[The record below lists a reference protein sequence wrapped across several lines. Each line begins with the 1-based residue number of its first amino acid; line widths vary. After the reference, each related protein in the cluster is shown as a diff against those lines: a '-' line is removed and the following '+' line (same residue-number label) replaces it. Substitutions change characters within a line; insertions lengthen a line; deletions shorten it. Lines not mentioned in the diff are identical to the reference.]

1 MSDCLFLLLKYVF
14 SYMKESYFVACFIHS
29 CVELWFVAEMIFGD
43 CRWHQKDA
51 QRIVVMSNSIK
62 SILKLSWKFI
72 QDKVR
77 KPGLEKPVIYRVNF
91 YKTCYLVYS
100 CTNYNLHMEIDYLA
114 KHSSSECLCS
124 YFATKTYSAL
134 KGKCNKNFWFFLLD
148 FSTLF

>member
-77 KPGLEKPVIYRVNF
+77 RPGLEKPVIYRVNF

-100 CTNYNLHMEIDYLA
+100 CTNYQP
-114 KHSSSECLCS
+114 S
-124 YFATKTYSAL
+124 YGNRLFSKAFKFWVSLFLFCYQNIKCF
-134 KGKCNKNFWFFLLD
+134 KG
-148 FSTLF
+148 